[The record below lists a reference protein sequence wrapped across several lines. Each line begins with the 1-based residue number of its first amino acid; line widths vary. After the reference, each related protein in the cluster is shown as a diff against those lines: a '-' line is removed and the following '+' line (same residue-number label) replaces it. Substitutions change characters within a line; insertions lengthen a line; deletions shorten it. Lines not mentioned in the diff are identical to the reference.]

1 MRQGA
6 RALRQASTRAFI
18 PDIMEWIAYD
28 VHRDEIRLVR
38 HQDKMLRHQ
47 STVRL
52 RYTNISS
59 LPYSGHATRLVLM
72 GVYDHL
78 LPACS
83 RTSCLLAA
91 FLVVHS
97 NDVRTHNV
105 STTIG

>member
-1 MRQGA
+1 MHMEAIGA
-6 RALRQASTRAFI
+6 SPRNYCENI
-18 PDIMEWIAYD
+18 D
-28 VHRDEIRLVR
+28 VDR
-38 HQDKMLRHQ
+38 
-47 STVRL
+47 S
-52 RYTNISS
+52 ISS